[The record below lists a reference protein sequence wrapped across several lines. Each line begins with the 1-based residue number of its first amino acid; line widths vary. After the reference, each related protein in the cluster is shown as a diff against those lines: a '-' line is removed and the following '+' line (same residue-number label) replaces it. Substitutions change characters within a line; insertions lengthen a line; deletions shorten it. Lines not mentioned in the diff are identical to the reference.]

1 LTTLIITAPPMAA
14 SFFQGTLGQF
24 TAYSALGQLDRA
36 SQDGSGGR
44 SQMVAEPAR
53 DNHQVRDNS
62 ATGAHSINAINA
74 STESNNSS
82 VISTGA
88 RGLAQNKDS

>member
-1 LTTLIITAPPMAA
+1 GGLGLVLTTLIITAPPMAA

-44 SQMVAEPAR
+44 PYQPATLAS
-53 DNHQVRDNS
+53 DSGSTAANYQKTILDTSVRSDAS
-62 ATGAHSINAINA
+62 PQDSGAGS
-74 STESNNSS
+74 
-82 VISTGA
+82 
-88 RGLAQNKDS
+88 RGLAQK